1 MWGGQVTKTF
11 ADKPLAPKR
20 LRKKRKIEK
29 QKRKPYKSRSTIII
43 YDMTD
48 KGLPVA
54 VCDDYKEAASYL
66 GISTNALAS
75 NICRNDLIN
84 YKYRA
89 VRYTAKELK
98 NDKT

>member
-1 MWGGQVTKTF
+1 MSPINTHQRHGKT
-11 ADKPLAPKR
+11 R
-20 LRKKRKIEK
+20 
-29 QKRKPYKSRSTIII
+29 
-43 YDMTD
+43 
-48 KGLPVA
+48 LPVA

-66 GISTNALAS
+66 GISTHALAS

-89 VRYTAKELK
+89 ARYTAKELK

>member
-1 MWGGQVTKTF
+1 MTRTSV
-11 ADKPLAPKR
+11 DKQLAPKR
-20 LRKKRKIEK
+20 PFKKRIAKG
-29 QKRKPYKSRSTIII
+29 KRKPYKSRSTIII

-66 GISTNALAS
+66 GISTNDLAS
-75 NICRNDLIN
+75 NICRQDLIQ

-89 VRYTAKELK
+89 VRYTAKELE